1 MLAAGP
7 RGAGA
12 AVKSE
17 CRRRAFATAL
27 RRLERGPGAGRRPG
41 AAVAVPSDRTGTPL
55 MPGSWLEALTNAAG
69 AAVLAAAAAAQLYH
83 AWRLATDV
91 GGGGGGEGGRGRPRR
106 VVVRLPTGETTV
118 VWATDAALAQ
128 MGLTRRR
135 VDGDRPPVPA
145 GGGGDFGPDDYDQL
159 AALDAR
165 TRHRRGGPVTQALV
179 DHLPTHDF
187 VPPRTP
193 RDASVDTCAICLS
206 GFEAGVTV
214 KTLPCLHHY
223 CRDCID
229 PWLLSRG
236 RDDAECPCCK
246 HKIFSGA

>member
-1 MLAAGP
+1 MAAAGRDAAGP
-7 RGAGA
+7 RMRSAGDGATFTTPLSPPA
-12 AVKSE
+12 APT
-17 CRRRAFATAL
+17 RRRARPRSRAAS
-27 RRLERGPGAGRRPG
+27 PG
-41 AAVAVPSDRTGTPL
+41 T

-69 AAVLAAAAAAQLYH
+69 AAVLAAAAAAQLWN
-83 AWRLATDV
+83 AWRLATDANV
-91 GGGGGGEGGRGRPRR
+91 PPGDGRGRPRR

-128 MGLTRRR
+128 MGLTQRRAW
-135 VDGDRPPVPA
+135 GGARPPMPA
-145 GGGGDFGPDDYDQL
+145 GGGEFGPDDYDAL
-159 AALDAR
+159 TALDAD
-165 TRHRRGGPVTQALV
+165 TPRRGGPVTRALV

-214 KTLPCLHHY
+214 RTLPCLHHY